1 LLAPFDKV
9 MNLTEYFVHHED
21 VRRGGGDT
29 TPRPPEDLASVEA
42 ALWKSLRRSAKF
54 MTRPLRDLGLDLVTP
69 DGDVIHAR
77 PGASTATLTGT
88 PGEIVLFLSG
98 RAAAAHVEV
107 GGPPAAVDAVRDARF
122 GL

>member
-1 LLAPFDKV
+1 
-9 MNLTEYFVHHED
+9 MNTTEYFVHHED

-29 TPRPPEDLASVEA
+29 TPRSEQELRPVDD
-42 ALWKSLRRSAKF
+42 ALWQTLRRGAKF
-54 MTRPLRDLGLDLVTP
+54 MTRPAKETGIDLERSG
-69 DGDVIHAR
+69 GDVIHAR
-77 PGASTATLTGT
+77 PGPQVATITGT

-107 GGPPAAVDAVRDARF
+107 GGPPEAVEAVRSARF